1 MHCVKLTTNST
12 NETTAHSCSTLHVN
26 STSTL
31 GFIFFITETMKSC
44 DLLAAQRVQVGD
56 STGATY
62 PAAQGVGEEVP
73 FPLQALPSG
82 HDEQVLAP
90 KKLNKIFGDE

>member
-1 MHCVKLTTNST
+1 MKLTTNST
-12 NETTAHSCSTLHVN
+12 NESQHSCSTLHV
-26 STSTL
+26 TL
-31 GFIFFITETMKSC
+31 QAQIGFISLNKETTKSC

-56 STGATY
+56 SAGATY

-82 HDEQVLAP
+82 HDEQLLAP
-90 KKLNKIFGDE
+90 TKLN

>member
-1 MHCVKLTTNST
+1 MKLTTNST
-12 NETTAHSCSTLHVN
+12 KESTAHSCSTLHVN
-26 STSTL
+26 STSTNRIYL
-31 GFIFFITETMKSC
+31 SQQTLKSC

-56 STGATY
+56 SAGATY

-82 HDEQVLAP
+82 HDEQLLAP
-90 KKLNKIFGDE
+90 TKLN